1 MSKLLSVVFFLFFI
15 CNVSQAQYCQIK
27 GDLLDSQTMQK
38 LDSVKIEIYEG
49 KMMYKVIY
57 ADSLGSYDTRMFQVV
72 GPVSFRISRDGYDR
86 GFLRFGKLKGNNVV
100 FMDIKLKKVSDT
112 EMKKMKAREAASADN
127 KTRKKKY
134 ARVRRRSALPF

>member
-1 MSKLLSVVFFLFFI
+1 MSKLFSIVFFCLI
-15 CNVSQAQYCQIK
+15 ISNAAHSQYCQIK

-57 ADSLGSYDTRMFQVV
+57 ADSLGQYDTRMFQVV
-72 GPVSFRISRDGYDR
+72 GPVSFRISRDGYNK
-86 GFLRFGKLKGNNVV
+86 GFQRFGKLKGNNIV
-100 FMDIKLKKVSDT
+100 FMDIKLKKVSET
-112 EMKKMKAREAASADN
+112 EMKKIKAREAANTDN